1 MELSFFLKGLL
12 IGISIAAPVGPIG
25 VLCIKRTLTQGRFVG
40 FVSGL
45 GAATA
50 DAMYGLVAGFG
61 LTSISKFLI
70 GQQFWLQFVG
80 GLFLCYLG
88 VRTFLSKANYSPS
101 ESKGKSLL
109 GAYSSVFLLTITNP
123 LTILSFVAIFAGLG
137 LSNSGTNLGAATIL
151 VAGVF
156 IGSTLWWVTLS
167 SGVHWFN
174 KRIHSTN
181 YKFINRF
188 SGSII
193 VIFGV
198 FALYGLR

>member
-1 MELSFFLKGLL
+1 MMLSFFLKGLL

-25 VLCIKRTLTQGRFVG
+25 VLCIRRTLTQGRLVG
-40 FVSGL
+40 MASGL

-61 LTSISKFLI
+61 LTAVSDFLI
-70 GQQFWLQFVG
+70 GQQLWLQLIG

-88 VRTFLSKANYSPS
+88 VRTLLSKANYSPS

-123 LTILSFVAIFAGLG
+123 MTILSFVAIFAGLG
-137 LSNSGTNLGAATIL
+137 ISNPEANIVSAMVL
-151 VAGVF
+151 VVGVF
-156 IGSTLWWVTLS
+156 IGSTLWWLTLS

-181 YKFINRF
+181 LTIINRL
-188 SGSII
+188 SGFII

-198 FALYGLR
+198 LALYGLR